1 MNLGVRGSNPLDY
14 PIVLVHLL
22 HNFKARSK
30 VFRWTPKKHLVW
42 LLNNSMLF
50 FILSIQMTLYNWH
63 AVLNLTNKHFFQI
76 IFKYGYKDLLIK
88 QIVDSF
94 PFRHYPV
101 GLAFNSTIKYWILRK
116 NINMLDNNPIT
127 NLIIPTYNN
136 VIFNRYHRFPTFS
149 LSRSTQ
155 NVLKIF
161 LTRFRTFLVLSW
173 IQWNNSFRIRHQHT
187 YLLKDYHLFRFL
199 NIYYAKLFNF

>member
-1 MNLGVRGSNPLDY
+1 MKLFSSKAYIPKFLDY
-14 PIVLVHLL
+14 I
-22 HNFKARSK
+22 
-30 VFRWTPKKHLVW
+30 
-42 LLNNSMLF
+42 
-50 FILSIQMTLYNWH
+50 SIQMTLYNWH

-76 IFKYGYKDLLIK
+76 IFKYGYKDLLVK

-127 NLIIPTYNN
+127 NLIIPKYNN

-155 NVLKIF
+155 NIEISCMKSENITLGSILPIMMGQITPKSSLQV
-161 LTRFRTFLVLSW
+161 
-173 IQWNNSFRIRHQHT
+173 RITKRPW
-187 YLLKDYHLFRFL
+187 
-199 NIYYAKLFNF
+199 